1 MDDLFQSENQFK
13 LNKTSYLTVGGIM
26 KNCIKLIPPIKPNL
40 NQLSI
45 LGDTRGVIYITQY
58 KVSEPEILIRTEPY
72 SKEIAWME
80 LLPNSNKIAFSVGN
94 SIFIINKEYTDKF
107 KIEFDMADDI
117 RIFKIKEPHVWA
129 VSNNYLSQYEY
140 GDITTEIGT
149 YDNVNKIL
157 SIYICDVFNKAKP
170 ICILGSEDN
179 KIKLID
185 VTNSNVILATKG
197 GVNCFCPITLSN
209 LDMNRGDY
217 FYGTTTGSYG
227 ILKIKD
233 EKNAEILYEKDVGLG
248 KSEIIDIKMFDIN
261 EDGKNE
267 MILIRAD
274 GNIEFYSTGEKVEDD
289 LILICQHN
297 THESLTGIDIGRYK
311 TKDRD
316 EIILSSLSGL
326 IFSLTPEFNKNI
338 KQLAIDNKTL
348 KQNLTNVQK
357 EIVELTKTYNK
368 KQEEFQKSHANSNP
382 TLKNSFKIDI
392 SFTLVE
398 SESVFLLIID
408 SEFPI
413 EMAIFHCTETQLDII
428 DIKTKDVQMNI
439 LEKENLDEETNS
451 ISNFLAT
458 FKVKEATHRLEIL
471 IRTYEGLND
480 KLNITIIPQNKP
492 KTAQIMHVP
501 IYALSFHKKYE
512 PQFDETSYKAIPMD
526 DEKNINILI
535 CDGMQAGEINQIL
548 HLIIPNIPAILKD
561 DTGKYVLMSTF
572 LNTLVE
578 INLDKNKTII
588 KCTHLSTLITL
599 KEQITK
605 EANLRKKDVQFNVKF
620 KTGSVF
626 KILEILNP
634 KIEEIFNLEM
644 EYKVI
649 KAFKELGDNVQFN
662 DLPEEYIT
670 LLNKTEEI
678 EKKYSNRTL
687 NLNYYKKL
695 VEQLLKD
702 IRKVMNI
709 NDFNEKIN
717 DIHQLF
723 NDYSYDKLINIFSFL
738 NNID

>member
-1 MDDLFQSENQFK
+1 
-13 LNKTSYLTVGGIM
+13 
-26 KNCIKLIPPIKPNL
+26 
-40 NQLSI
+40 
-45 LGDTRGVIYITQY
+45 
-58 KVSEPEILIRTEPY
+58 
-72 SKEIAWME
+72 
-80 LLPNSNKIAFSVGN
+80 
-94 SIFIINKEYTDKF
+94 
-107 KIEFDMADDI
+107 
-117 RIFKIKEPHVWA
+117 
-129 VSNNYLSQYEY
+129 
-140 GDITTEIGT
+140 
-149 YDNVNKIL
+149 
-157 SIYICDVFNKAKP
+157 
-170 ICILGSEDN
+170 
-179 KIKLID
+179 
-185 VTNSNVILATKG
+185 
-197 GVNCFCPITLSN
+197 
-209 LDMNRGDY
+209 
-217 FYGTTTGSYG
+217 
-227 ILKIKD
+227 
-233 EKNAEILYEKDVGLG
+233 
-248 KSEIIDIKMFDIN
+248 
-261 EDGKNE
+261 
-267 MILIRAD
+267 
-274 GNIEFYSTGEKVEDD
+274 
-289 LILICQHN
+289 
-297 THESLTGIDIGRYK
+297 
-311 TKDRD
+311 
-316 EIILSSLSGL
+316 LSGL

-338 KQLAIDNKTL
+338 KQLTIDNKTL

-357 EIVELTKTYNK
+357 EIVELTKTFNK
-368 KQEEFQKSHANSNP
+368 KQEEFQKSHINSNP

-413 EMAIFHCTETQLDII
+413 EMVIFHCSETQLDII

-512 PQFDETSYKAIPMD
+512 PQYDETSYKAIPMD

-644 EYKVI
+644 EYKII

-670 LLNKTEEI
+670 LLNKSEEI
-678 EKKYSNRTL
+678 EKKYTNRTL

>member
-1 MDDLFQSENQFK
+1 
-13 LNKTSYLTVGGIM
+13 
-26 KNCIKLIPPIKPNL
+26 
-40 NQLSI
+40 
-45 LGDTRGVIYITQY
+45 
-58 KVSEPEILIRTEPY
+58 
-72 SKEIAWME
+72 
-80 LLPNSNKIAFSVGN
+80 
-94 SIFIINKEYTDKF
+94 
-107 KIEFDMADDI
+107 
-117 RIFKIKEPHVWA
+117 
-129 VSNNYLSQYEY
+129 
-140 GDITTEIGT
+140 
-149 YDNVNKIL
+149 
-157 SIYICDVFNKAKP
+157 
-170 ICILGSEDN
+170 
-179 KIKLID
+179 
-185 VTNSNVILATKG
+185 
-197 GVNCFCPITLSN
+197 
-209 LDMNRGDY
+209 
-217 FYGTTTGSYG
+217 
-227 ILKIKD
+227 
-233 EKNAEILYEKDVGLG
+233 
-248 KSEIIDIKMFDIN
+248 
-261 EDGKNE
+261 
-267 MILIRAD
+267 
-274 GNIEFYSTGEKVEDD
+274 
-289 LILICQHN
+289 
-297 THESLTGIDIGRYK
+297 
-311 TKDRD
+311 
-316 EIILSSLSGL
+316 
-326 IFSLTPEFNKNI
+326 
-338 KQLAIDNKTL
+338 
-348 KQNLTNVQK
+348 
-357 EIVELTKTYNK
+357 
-368 KQEEFQKSHANSNP
+368 
-382 TLKNSFKIDI
+382 
-392 SFTLVE
+392 
-398 SESVFLLIID
+398 
-408 SEFPI
+408 
-413 EMAIFHCTETQLDII
+413 
-428 DIKTKDVQMNI
+428 
-439 LEKENLDEETNS
+439 
-451 ISNFLAT
+451 
-458 FKVKEATHRLEIL
+458 
-471 IRTYEGLND
+471 
-480 KLNITIIPQNKP
+480 
-492 KTAQIMHVP
+492 MHVP

-512 PQFDETSYKAIPMD
+512 PQYDETSYKAIPMD

-695 VEQLLKD
+695 VVQLLTD

-738 NNID
+738 NNIE